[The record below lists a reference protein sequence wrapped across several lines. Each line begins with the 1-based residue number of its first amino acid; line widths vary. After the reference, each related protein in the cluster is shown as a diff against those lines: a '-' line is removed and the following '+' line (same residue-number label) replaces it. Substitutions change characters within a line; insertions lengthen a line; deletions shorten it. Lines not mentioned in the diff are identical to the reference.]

1 MKRTALMI
9 STLCLMASQMAS
21 AQVMTPKSPMYYDII
36 EKRDVTLSWQEGED
50 LQEEIVRLSKLDNKS
65 LKEEDFINSLQKQI
79 SCRAG
84 DILIIG
90 NGVGEGIPVIA
101 AATREMNANY
111 LFDVNPKLAYYSIKK
126 KRISWSNLFGGV
138 LTSIPGVVIVSVSS
152 GMDKKEI
159 QKEIEKAFPGT
170 ALLTYKLQG
179 EASFC
184 GQKTLK
190 GDIIDA
196 LKKLRGL

>member
-21 AQVMTPKSPMYYDII
+21 AQVMTAQDRENILVNIAK
-36 EKRDVTLSWQEGED
+36 ERDAKLTGDQVQALD
-50 LQEEIVRLSKLDNKS
+50 KEIQRLSKLDNRS
-65 LKEEDFINSLQKQI
+65 LKEEGFVNSLQKHA

-84 DILIIG
+84 DILIIA
-90 NGVGEGIPVIA
+90 NGVAEGVPVIA
-101 AATREMNANY
+101 TATREVNANY
-111 LFDVNPKLAYYSIKK
+111 LYEVNPMTADFIKDN
-126 KRISWSNLFGGV
+126 RMSWKNLFGI
-138 LTSIPGVVIVSVSS
+138 LASLPDVVIEAVST
-152 GMDKKEI
+152 GIDKKEI
-159 QKEIEKAFPGT
+159 EKEIQKTFPGT
-170 ALLTYKLQG
+170 QMLAVKLQG

-196 LKKLRGL
+196 LKKARGI